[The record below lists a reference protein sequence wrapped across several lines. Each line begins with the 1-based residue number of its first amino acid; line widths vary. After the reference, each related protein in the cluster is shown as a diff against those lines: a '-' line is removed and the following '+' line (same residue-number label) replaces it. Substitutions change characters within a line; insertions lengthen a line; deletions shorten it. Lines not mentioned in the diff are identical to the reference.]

1 MQNFQ
6 QVLFEK
12 KTMLRVKN
20 IELQKGTS
28 FHGEWF
34 CGLY

>member
-12 KTMLRVKN
+12 KMIRVKN

-28 FHGEWF
+28 FHGERF
-34 CGLY
+34 YGLY